1 MEVGAVDDFYELGG
15 HSLLAMQFAGRLE
28 AAAGVR
34 VQMRHLAEAPTP
46 RLLAKVVHT
55 LQAAAAAAAP
65 PPGNGTVGPARH
77 RRPAS
82 SNVFEPLFLIELHGV
97 P

>member
-1 MEVGAVDDFYELGG
+1 MASYDVAGDFCVGPCVEVGAVDDFYELGG

-46 RLLAKVVHT
+46 RLLAKVVHM
-55 LQAAAAAAAP
+55 LQAAKAP
-65 PPGNGTVGPARH
+65 TDNGTVGPARH
-77 RRPAS
+77 YIADPS
-82 SNVFEPLFLIELHGV
+82 V
-97 P
+97 